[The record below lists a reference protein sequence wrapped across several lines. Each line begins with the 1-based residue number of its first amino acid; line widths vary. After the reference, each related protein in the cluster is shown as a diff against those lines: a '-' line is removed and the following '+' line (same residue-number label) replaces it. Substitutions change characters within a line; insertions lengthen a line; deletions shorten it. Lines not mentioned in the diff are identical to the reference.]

1 MQSRNYKSHDYPDV
15 DTKYVDLVI
24 RVSFYCSKACDKA
37 QMDGLGKF
45 IGALNLPR
53 VHIMGMPNPCFY
65 AKLDDKVAY
74 A

>member
-1 MQSRNYKSHDYPDV
+1 MQSGNYKSHNCPDV

-24 RVSFYCSKACDKA
+24 RVSSYLPKACDKA
-37 QMDGLGKF
+37 QMNGLWKF